1 MSEPPRLAKAGDAAH
16 TGGTSRSGRCQ
27 PAPEQPRTDDPDAL
41 LALIRELISEGRIL
55 QAREVA
61 AKGAERFPGHAE
73 LANANRVLAVGRA
86 TPHPGTEPSTDEEF
100 EWLRDPPAWAY
111 GKWVALVGREAVA
124 VADTLAEVMD
134 TIRSADLPKKPLVHH
149 LV

>member
-1 MSEPPRLAKAGDAAH
+1 
-16 TGGTSRSGRCQ
+16 
-27 PAPEQPRTDDPDAL
+27 L
-41 LALIRELISEGRIL
+41 LALIREHISMGRIV
-55 QAREVA
+55 QARELA

-73 LANANRVLAVGRA
+73 LANAHRVLAVGKA
-86 TPHPGTEPSTDEEF
+86 TPRPGTEPSTDEEF
-100 EWLRDPPAWAY
+100 EWLRNPPEWAY